1 MHKYHVFRR
10 KMTVFERLHGD
21 RSRSEGGDPLIY
33 LLKSW
38 ARRNQLALFWHLL
51 ASSGIFWHLLAS
63 SGIFWHLQT
72 TFPTS
77 NNFKTTEIKRV
88 SL

>member
-21 RSRSEGGDPLIY
+21 RSRSEGGGPLIY

-51 ASSGIFWHLLAS
+51 ASSGIFWHLLA
-63 SGIFWHLQT
+63 

>member
-38 ARRNQLALFWHLL
+38 ARRNQLALFWPY
-51 ASSGIFWHLLAS
+51 SGIFWPY

>member
-51 ASSGIFWHLLAS
+51 ASSGIFWHLLA
-63 SGIFWHLQT
+63 